1 VLLQVLLLRESSG
14 GLGPSRPSSGRTL
27 LGPNRDGAVRTAA
40 LAKALVETLVEA
52 LVETLDE
59 TLVVGCLVVTVTVDL
74 ALSATVLF
82 GTDVFVAL
90 EFGQTSL
97 GVNLIGRHAHPITG
111 VFGPIPVLVVAIAN
125 TTVETTTIALTL
137 AHTASEFALAWGGRK
152 FSGRPRCTTCGALGS
167 ITIVNRLQ
175 RRQKLRYRGIYPR

>member
-1 VLLQVLLLRESSG
+1 MLLQVLLLRESSG

-59 TLVVGCLVVTVTVDL
+59 TLVVDALVVT
-74 ALSATVLF
+74 LSATVLF

-90 EFGQTSL
+90 EFGQPGL
-97 GVNLIGRHAHPITG
+97 GVRLIGRHAHPITG

-125 TTVETTTIALTL
+125 TIVEATIVNTIAIALAL
-137 AHTASEFALAWGGRK
+137 AHTAS
-152 FSGRPRCTTCGALGS
+152 
-167 ITIVNRLQ
+167 
-175 RRQKLRYRGIYPR
+175 

>member
-1 VLLQVLLLRESSG
+1 VLQVFLLGESSG

-27 LGPNRDGAVRTAA
+27 LGPSRVGAVRTAA

-59 TLVVGCLVVTVTVDL
+59 TLVVDALVVT
-74 ALSATVLF
+74 LSATVLF

-97 GVNLIGRHAHPITG
+97 GVQLI
-111 VFGPIPVLVVAIAN
+111 
-125 TTVETTTIALTL
+125 
-137 AHTASEFALAWGGRK
+137 
-152 FSGRPRCTTCGALGS
+152 
-167 ITIVNRLQ
+167 
-175 RRQKLRYRGIYPR
+175 